1 MLTAGPGHP
10 GVLYSI
16 YEPHGFGGSPFPV
29 RPRRG
34 SRGGPGRAVRRV
46 ASPHCS
52 MRINICEHLQRD
64 VTR

>member
-29 RPRRG
+29 RPR
-34 SRGGPGRAVRRV
+34 PALAAVPVVPCV
-46 ASPHCS
+46 ASRRHIVRCGS
-52 MRINICEHLQRD
+52 TFASICNEM
-64 VTR
+64 